1 MLIYYSTQS
10 YRILV
15 SFWEIVAMN
24 EEIKE
29 ELEAIEKMIEE
40 IEAKL
45 EEMESKDEIQNE
57 PN

>member
-1 MLIYYSTQS
+1 
-10 YRILV
+10 
-15 SFWEIVAMN
+15 MN

-29 ELEAIEKMIEE
+29 ELEAIEKMIEK

-45 EEMESKDEIQNE
+45 WEMESKDEIQNE

>member
-1 MLIYYSTQS
+1 VLAC
-10 YRILV
+10 V
-15 SFWEIVAMN
+15 HACWEIVAMN

>member
-1 MLIYYSTQS
+1 
-10 YRILV
+10 
-15 SFWEIVAMN
+15 MN

-40 IEAKL
+40 IEVKL
-45 EEMESKDEIQNE
+45 WEMETKDRIRNE